1 MKPMLKIAGSPNIIV
16 TSDGALT
23 VILPVSITRRAGR
36 KRIGTPKDISI
47 AASASDLTSL
57 QRALARGFRWRGM
70 LESGDVASAKEI
82 AERES
87 TDNSYVGRMIN
98 LTLLA
103 PEIIA
108 GILDDTVPDV
118 QIDRLGMSPP
128 ILWEEQLD
136 RLGLE
141 RGAGIRRQ

>member
-1 MKPMLKIAGSPNIIV
+1 
-16 TSDGALT
+16 
-23 VILPVSITRRAGR
+23 
-36 KRIGTPKDISI
+36 
-47 AASASDLTSL
+47 
-57 QRALARGFRWRGM
+57 M
-70 LESGDVASAKEI
+70 LESGEVASAKEI

-141 RGAGIRRQ
+141 RGAGIRCQ

>member
-1 MKPMLKIAGSPNIIV
+1 MKPMMKIAGSPNIIV

-36 KRIGTPKDISI
+36 KRIGVPKDVAT

-57 QRALARGFRWRGM
+57 QRALARGYRWRGM
-70 LESGDVASAKEI
+70 LESGEVASAKEI

-87 TDNSYVGRMIN
+87 TDNSYVGRIIN

-128 ILWEEQLD
+128 LLWSDQLAVV
-136 RLGLE
+136 GMSP
-141 RGAGIRRQ
+141 AP

>member
-1 MKPMLKIAGSPNIIV
+1 MKPMLKIAGSPNIVV

-36 KRIGTPKDISI
+36 KRIGTPKDISA
-47 AASASDLTSL
+47 AASESDLTSL

-70 LESGDVASAKEI
+70 LESGEVASAKEI

-87 TDNSYVGRMIN
+87 TDNSYVGRLIN

-108 GILDDTVPDV
+108 GILDDTIPVV
-118 QIDRLGMSPP
+118 QIDRLGISPP
-128 ILWEEQLD
+128 LLWSEQR
-136 RLGLE
+136 RLVGLPPQS
-141 RGAGIRRQ
+141 A

>member
-36 KRIGTPKDISI
+36 RRIGLPKDAAA

-57 QRALARGFRWRGM
+57 QRALARGFRWRAM
-70 LESGDVASAKEI
+70 LDSGEVASAKEI

-87 TDNSYVGRMIN
+87 TDNSYVGRIIN

-108 GILDDTVPDV
+108 GILNDSVPDV
-118 QIDRLGMSPP
+118 QIDQLGISPP
-128 ILWEEQLD
+128 ILWREQLD
-136 RLGLE
+136 RVGFKSE
-141 RGAGIRRQ
+141 QG

>member
-1 MKPMLKIAGSPNIIV
+1 MKPMLKIAGSPNIVI
-16 TSDGALT
+16 TSDGAFT

-36 KRIGTPKDISI
+36 KRIGTPKDISA
-47 AASASDLTSL
+47 AASESDLTSL

-70 LESGDVASAKEI
+70 LESGEVASAKEI

-141 RGAGIRRQ
+141 CGAGIRRQ

>member
-1 MKPMLKIAGSPNIIV
+1 MKPKMRIGGSPSIIV

-36 KRIGTPKDISI
+36 KRIGAPKDVMA

-70 LESGDVASAKEI
+70 LESGEVASAKEI

-87 TDNSYVGRMIN
+87 TDNSYVGRIIK

-128 ILWEEQLD
+128 LLWSDQL
-136 RLGLE
+136 
-141 RGAGIRRQ
+141 AVVGISPASCAS